1 MVQTFHQ
8 GAALITNINQDQRVI
23 DMAGEIP
30 YKAPRISPFLFC
42 GMKPTV
48 AYGQNERDSRSVAF
62 SVRTVFNTEFKWL
75 ENELREFTTMVNNG
89 AGYVA
94 ADLWIVVDSVSI
106 FQTGDLVLHVSSGEV
121 VRVDEIDTANV
132 KIKVTRS
139 FGTTA
144 AASLS
149 DNDVLQIIGNVSAE
163 NSRSRESN
171 DVIPVTKSNYIQTS
185 ETTFD
190 GSKKSQQVEL
200 YGIKDYRTYKRGT
213 KYIEHLYNIESSLIF
228 GEENGSGTEYNGTA
242 QELSTAGI
250 LRYATENNFDVSG
263 ALTKPDFEDW
273 LGDLFEYGSD
283 EKFLFCGKR
292 VSKAISKFAGD
303 NSSQPVSSVFVQNLA
318 KEFGVKIRT
327 YHSDNG
333 ILHVIRHGMLK
344 GDIYGG
350 YGIGVDPAHI
360 KICRLRDGD
369 WMKLYTDI
377 QENDRKGWKDQYLTD
392 FGLQVQLPSYHGV
405 IKGVEG

>member
-1 MVQTFHQ
+1 MVQTFHS
-8 GAALITNINQDQRVI
+8 GAALVTNINQDQRVV

-42 GMKPTV
+42 GMKPTIQ
-48 AYGQNERDSRSVAF
+48 YGNNEQGARSVSF
-62 SVRTVFNTEFKWL
+62 NVRTVFNTEFKWL
-75 ENELREFTTMVNNG
+75 ENELREFTTAINFA
-89 AGYVA
+89 AGYLSTDV
-94 ADLWIVVDSVSI
+94 WFVVDNINI
-106 FQTGDLVLHVSSGEV
+106 FQIGDLVLHVSSGEV
-121 VRVDEIDTANV
+121 IRVDELDTSNN
-132 KIKVTRS
+132 KFKGTRS

-144 AASLS
+144 AAALS

-163 NSRSRESN
+163 NSRSRASN
-171 DVIPVTKSNYIQTS
+171 DIVPTTKTSYIQTS

-200 YGIKDYRTYKRGT
+200 YGIKDYRLYKRGT
-213 KYIEHLYNIESSLIF
+213 KYVEHLYNIESSLIF
-228 GEENGSGTEYNGTA
+228 GEPNGSGTEYNGTA
-242 QELSTAGI
+242 QELSTGGM
-250 LRYATENNFDVSG
+250 LYWATENNYDVGG
-263 ALTKPDFEDW
+263 ALTKADFEDW

-303 NSSQPVSSVFVQNLA
+303 NTSQPVSSVFVQNLA

-333 ILHVIRHGMLK
+333 IVHIIRHGMLT
-344 GDIYGG
+344 GDVYGG
-350 YGIGVDPAHI
+350 YGIGVDPKHI
-360 KICRLRDGD
+360 KICRLRNGD

-392 FGLQVQLPSYHGV
+392 FGLQVELPAYHGV
-405 IKGVEG
+405 LTGVDG